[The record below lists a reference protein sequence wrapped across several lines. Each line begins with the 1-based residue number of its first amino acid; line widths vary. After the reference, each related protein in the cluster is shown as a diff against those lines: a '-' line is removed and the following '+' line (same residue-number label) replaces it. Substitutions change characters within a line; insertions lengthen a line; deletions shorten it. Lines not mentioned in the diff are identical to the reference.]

1 VPRKPCPPY
10 THFRSIHPSPA
21 EPLAARGC
29 PTEAGICFRYPWKAP
44 PGLVLSARS
53 PAVLSKTAPGYRDT
67 SREEMHKHT
76 PHLNGNA
83 DVDASTGIPLDPH
96 I

>member
-1 VPRKPCPPY
+1 
-10 THFRSIHPSPA
+10 
-21 EPLAARGC
+21 
-29 PTEAGICFRYPWKAP
+29 
-44 PGLVLSARS
+44 
-53 PAVLSKTAPGYRDT
+53 VLSKTAPGYRDT